1 MRKFLLIALGL
12 FMASGSAFAQV
23 GQGAIQA
30 IISDTKTGEPIPFA
44 NIIVRQNG
52 AQVTGAQS
60 DFDGNVEIK
69 PISPGTYDLEIS
81 CVGYTPIRINAV
93 RVTAESTTKL
103 PKGNTQMGIATEVL
117 GEVVVVEYVVPI
129 FDKGTSVQKQT
140 LTDKD
145 IAKMP
150 ARSAAEL
157 AATAGGTYSKDDGS
171 GDINIRGARSDA
183 NYYYID
189 GVKVRGSSAIPRSSI
204 EQISVITGGLP
215 ARYGDVT
222 GGIVSIST
230 KGVSNEYHGGVEFLS
245 SGIPFGE
252 NAYVGLD
259 PYGYNLAEMSLSGPF
274 LSKTDSLG
282 LKTPLLGFFVS
293 GNFTSNRDPRPSAV
307 GAWKIKD
314 DVLEGIKSDPLR
326 EGFTAN
332 SVIPNTDYLRLSDF
346 ERVRVRPN
354 VNNQGANLA
363 GKITVATTSNTDLT
377 FGGSLNYSKGKRYDY
392 DHALLDYESYP
403 EQISLDW
410 RAYAR
415 FTQRFENAQSE
426 DEASASLIKNAF
438 YSIQFDYSQE
448 YFKRQN
454 PEFKDDLFKY
464 GYLGRFET
472 SQTADYEPGQDS
484 ITGIF
489 GLIQQTYRDTLIT
502 FVPGDAN
509 PELAQFTQRY
519 YELNGWEGFDAEGNP
534 VYDPDRIEA
543 FTNYNN
549 IQSGGGLIN
558 GDNLDARSRSVYGMW
573 VYNNDVT
580 NARGAATDNY
590 FESITNQIRVAAQGS
605 ADIKN
610 HSFILGFEYEQRID
624 RSYSVSPRGL
634 WSLSRLRANTHIE
647 QLDFQNPQIEY
658 PGPYISYPR
667 LNASPGEYNGA
678 DPNEAQSF
686 IDYNLR
692 KAIGL
697 DPDGVDFLDV
707 NSIDPSL
714 YQIEYFSADELYN
727 GGNSYVTYYGYDPY
741 GNRVAET
748 PTFNDF
754 FTARDDFGN
763 FTRPIG
769 AFQPIYVA
777 GYIEDKFEFEDL
789 VFNIGLRVDRYD
801 ANQQVLKDKYVL
813 FPTVR
818 ANEDEALELLPEGVE
833 SHPGNIGDD
842 FVVYVDNVQSPTSIL
857 GYRDGDTWY
866 NAQGA
871 ELGDASALRVSNGL
885 PAPLL
890 VTDGEKNY
898 RENNNS
904 VDIRAE
910 SFEDYKPQTNFM
922 PRVAFNFPISD
933 EAKFFAHYDVLT
945 KRPTSGTNPINQLDP
960 SDYYYLESRASSA
973 NLNNPNLQ
981 PEKTIDYEVG
991 FSQKLTN
998 SMALTISAFY
1008 RESRNMVQI
1017 VRVFDAYPIEYR
1029 TYDNIDFATVKGMT
1043 FTYDLRQTKNL
1054 TVRASYTLQFA
1065 EGTGSSAT
1073 SQLNL
1078 ARTGQ
1083 PNLRAPIRLSYDQRH
1098 QIVGN
1103 VDYRYGS
1110 GASYNGPVVGE
1121 KQIFKNTGANLQI
1134 RGGSGEPYNPQSN
1147 FTSTQLFTN
1156 TPNALQKGAINSS
1169 SLPWKFRFDLNV
1181 DRDFSYT
1188 MNNENKR
1195 VIGINVYV
1203 QILNLLNARN
1213 INNVYRATGNPD
1225 DDGYLNSA
1233 LGIQVTEEQN
1243 SPNSYREYYTMKL
1256 WNPQNWELPRRI
1268 RLGVR
1273 VNF

>member
-1 MRKFLLIALGL
+1 MRKSLLSVLVLFIAAL
-12 FMASGSAFAQV
+12 SATAQV
-23 GQGAIQA
+23 GQGAIKA
-30 IISDTKTGEPIPFA
+30 LVTDAKTGEPIPFA
-44 NIIVRQNG
+44 TIIVRQNG

-69 PISPGTYDLEIS
+69 PISPGTYDVIIS
-81 CVGYTPIRINAV
+81 SVGYATQQISSV

-103 PKGNTQMGIATEVL
+103 PKENTRLGMKSEVL
-117 GEVVVVEYVVPI
+117 DEVVVVEYVVPI

-145 IAKMP
+145 IARMP
-150 ARSAAEL
+150 ARSASQL
-157 AATAGGTYSKDDGS
+157 AATAGGTYSKDDGTNS
-171 GDINIRGARSDA
+171 INIRGARSDA

-189 GVKVRGSSAIPRSSI
+189 GIKVRGSSAIPRSSI

-230 KGVSNEYHGGVEFLS
+230 KGVSNEYHGGVEFLT
-245 SGIPFGE
+245 SGIKFSD
-252 NAYVGLD
+252 NTYVGFD
-259 PYGYNLAEMSLSGPF
+259 PYGYNLAEVSLSGPF

-282 LKTPLLGFFVS
+282 LKTPLLGFFIS
-293 GNFTSNRDPRPSAV
+293 GNFTSNLDPRPSAV

-314 DVLEGIKSDPLR
+314 DVLDDLKNDPLR
-326 EGFTAN
+326 QGFVAN

-354 VNNQGANLA
+354 TNNRGANLA

-377 FGGSLNYSKGKRYDY
+377 FGGSLNYSKGQRYDY
-392 DHALLDYESYP
+392 DHSLLDYENYP
-403 EQISLDW
+403 DQTSLDW

-415 FTQRFENAQSE
+415 FTQRFENARD
-426 DEASASLIKNAF
+426 DESSSSLIKNAF
-438 YSIQFDYSQE
+438 YSIQFDYNQE
-448 YFKRQN
+448 YFRREN
-454 PEFKDDLFKY
+454 PVFKDDFFKY
-464 GYLGRFET
+464 GYLGKFET
-472 SQTADYEPGQDS
+472 FQTADFETGQDS
-484 ITGIF
+484 LTGIF
-489 GLIQQTYRDTLIT
+489 GQIQQTYRDTLIT
-502 FVPGDAN
+502 FTPGDAN
-509 PELAQFTQRY
+509 PELARFTQRY
-519 YELNGWEGFDAEGNP
+519 YELNGWEGFDSEGNP
-534 VYDPDRIEA
+534 VFDPDRLEA
-543 FTNYNN
+543 FTNINN

-558 GDNLDARSRSVYGMW
+558 GDNLDSRSRSVYGMW
-573 VYNNDVT
+573 VYNNDMT
-580 NARGAATDNY
+580 NARGGETDRY
-590 FESITNQIRVAAQGS
+590 FENITNQIRVAAQGS

-610 HSFILGFEYEQRID
+610 HSFILGFEYEQRVD
-624 RSYSVSPRGL
+624 RAYSLSPRGL
-634 WSLSRLRANTHIE
+634 WQLARLRANTHIE
-647 QLDFQNPQIEY
+647 QLDFSNPQIEY
-658 PGPYISYPR
+658 PGPYITYSR

-678 DPNEAQSF
+678 DANEAQAF

-692 KAIGL
+692 KATGL

-707 NSIDPSL
+707 NAIDPSL
-714 YQIEYFSADELYN
+714 YQLEYFSADELYN
-727 GGNSYVTYYGYDPY
+727 GGNSYVSYYGYDPY
-741 GNRVAET
+741 GNRTSET

-754 FTARDDFGN
+754 FTARDEFGN

-801 ANQQVLKDKYVL
+801 ANQQVLKDRYVL
-813 FPTVR
+813 FPTVK
-818 ANEDEALELLPEGVE
+818 AGEQEALDLLPEGT
-833 SHPGNIGDD
+833 SAHPGNIGEDY
-842 FVVYVDNVQSPTSIL
+842 VVYVDNVQNPSTIL
-857 GYRDGDTWY
+857 GYRDGDTWF

-871 ELGDASALRVSNGL
+871 ELTDASALRVSNGL

-890 VTDGEKNY
+890 TTEGETNY

-910 SFEDYKPQTNFM
+910 SFEDYEPQTNFM
-922 PRVAFNFPISD
+922 PRIAFNFPISD

-945 KRPTSGTNPINQLDP
+945 KRPTSGTNPINRLNP
-960 SDYYYLESRASSA
+960 SDYYYLESRASA
-973 NLNNPNLQ
+973 ATLNNPDLQ

-1029 TYDNIDFATVKGMT
+1029 TFDNIDFATVKGMT

-1110 GASYNGPVVGE
+1110 GSSYDGPVIAD
-1121 KQIFKNTGANLQI
+1121 KQILKNTGLNLQI

-1147 FTSTQLFTN
+1147 FTSTRLFSN
-1156 TPNALQKGAINSS
+1156 NPSPLQAGAINSA
-1169 SLPWKFRFDLNV
+1169 SLPWKFRFDLNI

-1188 MNNENKR
+1188 MDNEGKR
-1195 VIGINVYV
+1195 KIDFNVYFM
-1203 QILNLLNARN
+1203 ILNLLNTRN
-1213 INNVYRATGNPD
+1213 INGVYRATGNPD

-1233 LGIQVTEEQN
+1233 FGIQVTEEQN
-1243 SPNSYREYYTMKL
+1243 SQAAFREYYSMKL
-1256 WNPQNWELPRRI
+1256 WNPTNWELPRRI
-1268 RLGVR
+1268 RFGVR